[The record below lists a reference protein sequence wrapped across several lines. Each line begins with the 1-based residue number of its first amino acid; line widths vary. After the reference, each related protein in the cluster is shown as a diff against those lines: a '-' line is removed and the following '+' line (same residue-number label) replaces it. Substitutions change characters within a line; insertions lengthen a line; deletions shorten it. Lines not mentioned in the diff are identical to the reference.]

1 MITNSSLPSIFKH
14 YHGIDVVDKTT
25 DVSPTHY
32 DPSGASVFIVVVL
45 SWYSIG
51 VVCMLLIQIRAH
63 AKTVED
69 CASRRTKLFIQTLRD
84 QTQRKEIL
92 GIRSSLPSNPSIR
105 VCF

>member
-1 MITNSSLPSIFKH
+1 MIENSSVTPSILKH
-14 YHGIDVVDKTT
+14 YHSIELIDKSKTLT
-25 DVSPTHY
+25 DLSSTHY
-32 DPSGASVFIVVVL
+32 DSAGAAIFIIVIL

-51 VVCMLLIQIRAH
+51 IVCMLAMQIRAH

-92 GIRSSLPSNPSIR
+92 GI
-105 VCF
+105 